1 MATTKKSDTKKRLV
15 IRIPEEF
22 HKLIAIRAK
31 KEHRSINNYI
41 QTILRKVIIDDHYNE
56 RHTPNN

>member
-22 HKLIAIRAK
+22 HKLIAIKAK

-41 QTILRKVIIDDHYNE
+41 QTILRKVIVEDYYND
-56 RHTPNN
+56 RQTPNS